1 MYMNTEQAPNSGQ
14 RLSHM
19 YNSLIMNLIQNGQRI
34 SPRGLATRE
43 LLGAA
48 LVIPNIQD
56 NIIQIPER
64 KLNYHFMVAEA
75 LWILMGRDDVEMI
88 SHYNKNIAQ
97 FSDDGLKF
105 EGAYGPRIKYQLP
118 RVIDKLTKE
127 PNTRQA
133 VISIWDRMP
142 TLATKD
148 VPCTVSLQFL
158 IRDNRL
164 SLIVYMRSSDAWLG
178 LPYDIFTFTSI
189 QSALAYELKIK
200 PGKLLLWLASCHL
213 YENHIDDAIQM
224 CAHTDP
230 KTWGTYLSPQ
240 LPGFP
245 PESIIAHERKARL
258 LGIPPPEKTAL
269 DPEWCDYLELLA
281 HRKAQDDSTL
291 IGNPIGELYLQM
303 KERRHDKT

>member
-1 MYMNTEQAPNSGQ
+1 MNPQQPKAGQ
-14 RLSHM
+14 QLSSM
-19 YNSLIMNLIQNGQRI
+19 YNSLIMSLIQNGTQV
-34 SPRGLATRE
+34 SPHGRATRE
-43 LLGAA
+43 MLGVA
-48 LVIPNIQD
+48 VTVNDIRD
-56 NIIQIPER
+56 NVIQIPER

-75 LWILMGRDDVEMI
+75 LWVLMGRDDVAMLA
-88 SHYNKNIAQ
+88 HYNNNIAQ
-97 FSDDGLKF
+97 FSDDGKTF
-105 EGAYGPRIKYQLP
+105 AGAYGPRIKYQLP
-118 RVIDKLTKE
+118 RIIEALTKQ
-127 PNTRQA
+127 PDTRQA

-142 TLATKD
+142 APGTKD
-148 VPCTVSLQFL
+148 VPCTVSMQFL
-158 IRDNRL
+158 VRDQAL
-164 SLIVYMRSSDAWLG
+164 SLIVYMRSSDAWWG

-189 QSALAYELKIK
+189 QSALAYELKVK
-200 PGKLLLWLASCHL
+200 PGRFLLWLASSHI
-213 YENHIDDAIQM
+213 YETHVEAALRM
-224 CAHTDP
+224 YAHTDP

-245 PESIIAHERKARL
+245 PESITAHERKARL

>member
-1 MYMNTEQAPNSGQ
+1 MNPQQPKAGQ
-14 RLSHM
+14 QLSHM
-19 YNSLIMNLIQNGQRI
+19 YSSLIMSLIQNGQRI

-43 LLGAA
+43 LLGTA
-48 LVIPNIQD
+48 LVIPDICDNVIQV
-56 NIIQIPER
+56 PER

-75 LWILMGRDDVEMI
+75 LWVLMGRDDVEML

-118 RVIDKLTKE
+118 RIIDKLTKE
-127 PNTRQA
+127 PDTRQA

-142 TLATKD
+142 TPTTKD
-148 VPCTVSLQFL
+148 VPCTVSFQFL

-164 SLIVYMRSSDAWLG
+164 NLIAHMRSSDAWWG

-189 QSALAYELKIK
+189 QSALAYELKVK
-200 PGKLLLWLASCHL
+200 PGRFLLWIASCHL
-213 YENHIDDAIQM
+213 YENRIDDALQM

-245 PESIIAHERKARL
+245 PESITAHERKARL

-303 KERRHDKT
+303 KERRHDKA